1 MPRRVYFIGVAGRR
15 TIHDPEYDGLILR
28 DDEQMRIVDFYSNLS
43 AGGQFIPLVVEHD
56 PSQQIGVVRHLW
68 MLSDTRLGIIGELR
82 GEAPVAREAL
92 LGRTLGLSVE
102 LAHPYDKAQH
112 RIVGDRRINHVG
124 VVVEPCW
131 DDHRT
136 YIKDISNDLDTIEN
150 VFLNDYYK
158 MAVHMSQRDR
168 ARWGQLLMEKQKMA
182 TSGFSEGA
190 TREPEGII
198 YLRTGYNTTHT
209 PQFTTT
215 APMDTTPTP
224 SSSSSSAPP
233 ATDEWSTLIK
243 EYGATPEQ
251 LRAALEASRGQGL
264 DLMEAVE
271 LARKK
276 RLEDEEAAERKRREE
291 AESIVAMNKQWID
304 TFAPYIKDESD
315 MAFALSKME
324 PSATLSGSD
333 MARMLM
339 INTTASKAMQEAL
352 DHRKKEELYQAERA
366 AKKAE
371 AEAAAAKTAAA
382 AAQQKAREAPAA
394 APKMETH
401 APASSSYSDYYVQLR
416 KKREEDEQQQQRESV
431 DFTSTAASK
440 GGAAAPAAPTS
451 AFLQTLS
458 RLHGDINVDR
468 FDGNRFSSISARG
481 VDPFMF
487 TASENS
493 LRSHARPVGSEFEAM
508 RGQVF
513 QVELPT
519 GGH

>member
-15 TIHDPEYDGLILR
+15 TINEPDYDGLILR
-28 DDEQMRIVDFYSNLS
+28 EDEQMRIVEFYSNLA
-43 AGGQFIPLVVEHD
+43 AGGRFIPLVVEHD

-68 MLSDTRLGIIGELR
+68 MLSDTRLGIIGEMR

-102 LAHPYDKAQH
+102 LVHPYDEAQH

-136 YIKDISNDLDTIEN
+136 YIKDISNDLATIEN

-198 YLRTGYNTTHT
+198 YLRTGYNTTQP

-224 SSSSSSAPP
+224 SSSSAPP

-304 TFAPYIKDESD
+304 TFAPYIKEPD

-382 AAQQKAREAPAA
+382 AAQQKAREAPP

-401 APASSSYSDYYVQLR
+401 APALGSYSDYYAQLR
-416 KKREEDEQQQQRESV
+416 KKREEEEQHPRESV

-440 GGAAAPAAPTS
+440 GGAPAPTAPTS
-451 AFLQTLS
+451 AFMQTLS

-481 VDPFMF
+481 VDPSMF

-493 LRSHARPVGSEFEAM
+493 LRSHAHPVGSEFEALQ
-508 RGQVF
+508 GQVF
-513 QVELPT
+513 QIKLPT